1 VRRALVLCV
10 CLSVAAAPTRARAED
25 GPSEALERPEAD
37 FRHVSD
43 YAWFA
48 LGAAAGFVGHE
59 LGHVMMDVVF
69 GKSISFVRVD
79 LGPIPFFAIQ
89 PCCNLTPREN
99 YVIGSAGFVVGDVSS
114 ELILQ
119 IAPRLRSRRHAFLKG
134 VLMFDILLAAG
145 YAVTGLAGIGPPQS
159 DVNTMARG
167 LGVPSWQVGLFLMVP
182 AALDLYRYF
191 VPRSAWAPWTSI
203 SGKTF
208 LLGIG
213 FAL

>member
-1 VRRALVLCV
+1 
-10 CLSVAAAPTRARAED
+10 
-25 GPSEALERPEAD
+25 
-37 FRHVSD
+37 
-43 YAWFA
+43 
-48 LGAAAGFVGHE
+48 
-59 LGHVMMDVVF
+59 MMDVFF
-69 GKSISFVRVD
+69 GKSVSFVRVD

-119 IAPRLRSRRHAFLKG
+119 IAPRLRSHRHAFLKG
-134 VLMFDILLAAG
+134 VLVFDIVLAAG
-145 YAVTGLAGIGPPQS
+145 YAITGFAGIGPPQS

-167 LGVPSWQVGLFLMVP
+167 LDVPPWQVGIMLMVP
-182 AALDLYRYF
+182 AVVDLYRYF

-213 FAL
+213 LAL